1 MAKMIPPYVDI
12 SNLNRG
18 ENLVFDLFKEQ
29 TPEEWIVLHSLNIPE
44 SEQGFGSEI
53 DFVVL
58 APDLGI
64 FCLEVKGGSICRKDG
79 VWIISD
85 GQGRYY
91 EKTISPLQ
99 QAAEGMYNLKDLI
112 RKRLGPKSKYSQLFV
127 SYGFIFT
134 GNEYDVEDAETEAGE
149 FTTRGIRI
157 CLLKITFL
165 CYPKAVLQFIRSING
180 SIRCILILPKNR
192 LEL

>member
-134 GNEYDVEDAETEAGE
+134 GNEYDVEDAETEAW
-149 FTTRGIRI
+149 RI
-157 CLLKITFL
+157 YDQRHKDM
-165 CYPKAVLQFIRSING
+165 S
-180 SIRCILILPKNR
+180 
-192 LEL
+192 LENYIFSVIQKQCCNL